1 MSAGTFK
8 VLRDAGF
15 QKSFS
20 YNNLMLSSVLGLITF
35 FVIYAALHSLL
46 ASLTVKQWARLR
58 FGPGVDRWYRLAY
71 NIFAAVS
78 LLPLLPL
85 LALLPDQTLYIA
97 PLPWRWLLLAGQ
109 FLALLGLAAA
119 ALQTDIWHFLG
130 LSQLLR
136 ERPSTAGSL
145 QISGLYCWVRHPLY
159 LFSLLLMWLT
169 PAMTVNLLTTY
180 LLFTLY
186 FYIGTFFEER
196 RLLAEFGPVYQDYQR
211 RVPRLIPRPD
221 RCYKS

>member
-1 MSAGTFK
+1 
-8 VLRDAGF
+8 
-15 QKSFS
+15 
-20 YNNLMLSSVLGLITF
+20 MLASVLALIAF

-46 ASLTVKQWARLR
+46 ASSAVKQWARRR
-58 FGPGVDRWYRLAY
+58 FGPDIDRWYRLAY

-85 LALLPDQTLYIA
+85 LALLPDRVLYVT
-97 PLPWRWLLLAGQ
+97 PSPWRWLLLAGQ
-109 FLALLGLAAA
+109 VLALLGLGVA
-119 ALQTDIWHFLG
+119 ALQTDVWHFLG
-130 LSQLLR
+130 LSQLLGK
-136 ERPSTAGSL
+136 EPSTSGSL

-159 LFSLLLMWLT
+159 FFSLLLMWLT
-169 PAMTVNLLTTY
+169 PAVTINLLTLY

-196 RLLAEFGPVYQDYQR
+196 RLLAEFGPAYQGYQR